1 VRLGNRSYLNT
12 PMGSFESN
20 NNLPPGWFFIFTRED
35 IRVGYTRDS
44 HPEGDRW
51 TWPENREDGEERGH
65 FACSTTAAGAL
76 ETLRRKE
83 AMVVSPYIKGL
94 LCGLDML
101 RGWLE
106 KSPPG
111 GAVELDIHEWL
122 WFYSTVMEGSD
133 DFFKLLEMLDSSLA
147 SADPAGFMAFFSDT
161 AGVELKGSLQADL
174 DGLMANDCTL
184 AGWFLGADWPAE
196 DQKKDEEE

>member
-1 VRLGNRSYLNT
+1 MGNRSYLIT

-35 IRVGYTRDS
+35 IRVGYTRDN
-44 HPEGDRW
+44 HPEGDKW
-51 TWPENREDGEERGH
+51 TWPENREEGEENEG
-65 FACSTTAAGAL
+65 FACSATASRAL

-83 AMVVSPYIKGL
+83 ASVVSPYIKGL

-106 KSPPG
+106 KSPPD
-111 GAVELDIHEWL
+111 GAVALDNNEWL
-122 WFYSTVMEGSD
+122 WFYSSVMEGSAE
-133 DFFKLLEMLDSSLA
+133 FFRLLEKLDSSLA
-147 SADPAGFMAFFSDT
+147 SADPSGFIAFFQET
-161 AGVELKGSLQADL
+161 ARYDLAGDLQADL
-174 DGLMANDCTL
+174 SGLSADHCTP

-196 DQKKDEEE
+196 DEKKDEEE